1 VCHAAFRSDFACC
14 PLDGGPLSVTPH
26 DPLIGNVLARRYAIE
41 ALIGQGAMGR
51 IYRARHA
58 GLVDKRYAVKI
69 LLGDYAASAEMR
81 LRFANEAKNTSR
93 LDHPN
98 IVRVVDFGRTST
110 GLLFLVMELVEG
122 ASLGAL
128 VRAGLVDRSRG
139 LAIVRQ
145 LCAGLAHAHAHGVIH
160 RDFKP
165 DNILIVGDTARIV
178 DFGLAIST
186 DDDDPR
192 LTSSGVLC
200 TPAYA
205 APEQLTGGVLD
216 HRVDLY
222 ALGITMFELFTGR
235 LPFSSDADA
244 MVASKLARTLPAI
257 PPSIPDPLGQI
268 ILRLLAPDPNRRFR
282 SADEV
287 IAALDRIREMP
298 ARHQRSAMAA
308 MALVGVAALPWQ
320 LAKSAT
326 APVPADRPAI
336 ASAAP
341 HVDEPRRIA
350 EPPRIT
356 AIAPSAVAHVD
367 KPRPAAIHRPAVAK
381 VGASLVALDV
391 VGPLSPSVIRRALD
405 RVDLHACPG
414 RGAVSASFTIGETR
428 RASELV
434 VTPRDRCIAG
444 LLASVRTEVA
454 PDVGDTHVALRIAF

>member
-1 VCHAAFRSDFACC
+1 VCHAAFRSDFVCC
-14 PLDGGPLSVTPH
+14 PLDGGPLSVTHH
-26 DPLIGNVLARRYAIE
+26 DPLLGNVLAGRYVIE

-98 IVRVVDFGRTST
+98 IVRVVDFGRTSS
-110 GLLFLVMELVEG
+110 GLLFLVMELVDG
-122 ASLGAL
+122 GSLGAL
-128 VRAGLVDRSRG
+128 VRAGLVDRPRA
-139 LAIVRQ
+139 LAIIRQ

-186 DDDDPR
+186 SEDDPR
-192 LTSSGVLC
+192 LTSSGVVC

-205 APEQLTGGVLD
+205 APEQLTGGTLD

-222 ALGITMFELFTGR
+222 ALGITMFEMLTGR
-235 LPFSSDADA
+235 MPFSSDADA
-244 MVASKLARTLPAI
+244 MIASKLARALPTI
-257 PPSIPDPLGQI
+257 PPSIPAPLGQI
-268 ILRLLAPDPNRRFR
+268 ILRLLAPEPNRRFR

-287 IAALDRIREMP
+287 VAALDRIREMP

-326 APVPADRPAI
+326 APVPPDRPAI
-336 ASAAP
+336 APAVP
-341 HVDEPRRIA
+341 RVDAPRRIVEPKITPI
-350 EPPRIT
+350 EPPV
-356 AIAPSAVAHVD
+356 VAHVA
-367 KPRPAAIHRPAVAK
+367 KPRPAAIHRPAAAK
-381 VGASLVALDV
+381 AGPSLVGLDV
-391 VGPLSPSVIRRALD
+391 AGPLSASVIRRALD
-405 RVDLHACPG
+405 RVDFHACAG
-414 RGAVSASFTIGETR
+414 RGGVTASFTIGETR

-434 VTPRDRCIAG
+434 VTPRDSCIAG
-444 LLASVRTEVA
+444 VLASVRTEVA
-454 PDVGDTHVALRIAF
+454 PDVGDAHVALRIAF